1 MSEIHNVARYKN
13 ARHIWQLRTAGQFCR
28 KFFPFSRAIVIYSM
42 PFLVLSPLSPEE
54 EAEENSG
61 FPCFPCSLYGKS
73 TTGPTPSAGFDKR
86 SKKTKVTIPIAREK
100 GKNLRYLTT
109 ARIFLKK
116 ISLSPMAW
124 PTGARRRRQRKREGV
139 GGGWARPLQ
148 QRLADRSVA
157 AVVAEMLLKKRGAKR
172 RSRGQ
177 DAKREEVEEAS

>member
-1 MSEIHNVARYKN
+1 MTVHLPRYIHRTFSKSVAVSEIHNVARYKN

-86 SKKTKVTIPIAREK
+86 SKKAKVTIPIAREK

-109 ARIFLKK
+109 ARIFFKNLP
-116 ISLSPMAW
+116 IPDGMAHRC
-124 PTGARRRRQRKREGV
+124 TQTEAEKER
-139 GGGWARPLQ
+139 GGGWGGGRGPCSNDSQ
-148 QRLADRSVA
+148 ID
-157 AVVAEMLLKKRGAKR
+157 LLLPSSSP
-172 RSRGQ
+172 SRC
-177 DAKREEVEEAS
+177 S